1 SPINVTA
8 GGGGRGGAKHIS
20 LTAEGTMTAV
30 DDVRA
35 VPGRGLEGDRYF
47 LGVDTYSDRRDPSR
61 ELPRSESEP
70 RKALPSDYGCA
81 LPPGASRRNIT
92 TAGMALNHLVG
103 QEFQAGE
110 VRLRGI
116 RLCEPCNHLEAVT
129 GKEVRPGLVH
139 RGGLRCQ
146 ILTEGHIKTGDPIGR

>member
-1 SPINVTA
+1 MNVSA
-8 GGGGRGGAKHIS
+8 GSAGRVVAIHIS
-20 LTAEGTMTAV
+20 PTSEGTMTAV
-30 DDVRA
+30 DEVRA
-35 VPGRGLEGDRYF
+35 VPGQGLEGDRYF
-47 LGVDTYSDRRDPSR
+47 LGVGSYSDRPEPSR
-61 ELPRSESEP
+61 EVTLIESE
-70 RKALPSDYGCA
+70 ALEALTRDYGCT

-103 QEFQAGE
+103 QEFRIGE

-129 GKEVRPGLVH
+129 GQEVRPGLVH

-146 ILTEGHIKTGDPIGR
+146 ILTEGQIKTGDPIGS